1 MLCQLLL
8 YNKVNQLNVYICPL
22 PFEPSSHSTRL
33 SLWLTHQESACNAG
47 DPGSIPVSGRY
58 LEKGMATPSTR
69 PPSFP
74 SRSSE
79 SSKLSPLCYTEL
91 PTSRLFHTWQ
101 CIYVNAALSICPT
114 LSFPHYVHKF
124 VLCLDLHMSVS
135 LCRQVHQSHLS
146 IFHMCVLI
154 YDICLSLSD

>member
-1 MLCQLLL
+1 M
-8 YNKVNQLNVYICPL
+8 YTYV
-22 PFEPSSHSTRL
+22 PSLL
-33 SLWLTHQESACNAG
+33 SLPPIPPDFPCGSPIKNLPAMQETQVRSLYQE
-47 DPGSIPVSGRY
+47 DI

-101 CIYVNAALSICPT
+101 CIYSVLLSHFIPSSSLSTPCPSVHSLHLHLYSCPT
-114 LSFPHYVHKF
+114 NRFICTIF
-124 VLCLDLHMSVS
+124 LDSIYMS
-135 LCRQVHQSHLS
+135 
-146 IFHMCVLI
+146 
-154 YDICLSLSD
+154 

>member
-58 LEKGMATPSTR
+58 LEKGMATPSTH

-114 LSFPHYVHKF
+114 LSFPHYVHKS
-124 VLCLDLHMSVS
+124 VLYFCISFLALKTGSPFF
-135 LCRQVHQSHLS
+135 Q
-146 IFHMCVLI
+146 IP
-154 YDICLSLSD
+154 YICINKEYLSDLLHSV